1 MNFDDYLAKCP
12 ICEGLLGLDQM
23 GCPTCW
29 QCAKEYKGKY
39 GYTMERTEK
48 FVDEVAMKI
57 MDMDLEILIIEKS
70 KLEELNVLIQSST
83 PKLEEP

>member
-1 MNFDDYLAKCP
+1 
-12 ICEGLLGLDQM
+12 
-23 GCPTCW
+23 
-29 QCAKEYKGKY
+29 
-39 GYTMERTEK
+39 MERTEK